1 MKNQMM
7 RVSLL
12 GVAGATFLTLNGMTV
27 QAAVPSMNGILK
39 STVTLEQSND
49 TTKTNS
55 DDNAT
60 AVEAA
65 VDTTLAALSAV
76 SEEEEAKKKE
86 DLISNLNYDCLGIAK
101 VDNYLNIRKKPS
113 ETSQVIG
120 KLPKHAGCDV
130 LKIRKDGWAK
140 ITSGGVTGYVM
151 SSYLVTGEEA
161 EAFALEVGTKMATVK
176 TETLNVRF
184 LPSTDSAKYT
194 LVPIGEELEVE
205 KEKISA
211 SYMENFIGKH
221 FSKKDEKAL
230 IKDVDTTA
238 MDDQLDDWYCV
249 SIDNE
254 KVFVSKEF
262 VTISYQ
268 LDKAVS
274 ATELKKEGTKEVS
287 SVRAQMVEYAKQ
299 FLGNPYVWGGT
310 SLTNGT
316 DCSGFVMRIYE
327 HFGYGIPR
335 DSRSQAAYC
344 TSISASQL
352 KPGDLLFYGNG
363 STISHVAMYI
373 GNGLVIHASTE
384 KTGIKISNA
393 FYRTP
398 MKIGRV
404 IND

>member
-1 MKNQMM
+1 MKNQIMKA
-7 RVSLL
+7 SLL
-12 GVAGATFLTLNGMTV
+12 GVAGAAILTLNGATAN
-27 QAAVPSMNGILK
+27 AAVFPMEHTYVK
-39 STVTLEQSND
+39 TVATVEQTDD
-49 TTKTNS
+49 TTGDNS
-55 DDNAT
+55 NSL
-60 AVEAA
+60 VEAA
-65 VDTTLAALSAV
+65 GKSTLAALTAV
-76 SEEEEAKKKE
+76 SEDEEAKKRE
-86 DLISNLNYDCLGIAK
+86 DLISNMKYECLGIAN
-101 VDNYLNIRKKPS
+101 VDNYLNIRKKPG
-113 ETSQVIG
+113 ETSKVIG

-130 LKIRKDGWAK
+130 LKTTKDGWSK
-140 ITSGGVTGYVM
+140 IKSGKVTGYVK
-151 SSYLVTGEEA
+151 SSYLVTGTEA
-161 EAFALEVGTKMATVK
+161 EELALKVGNKMATVQ
-176 TETLNVRF
+176 TQTLNVRF

-194 LVPIGEELEVE
+194 LVPIGEEMEVT

-211 SYMENFIGKH
+211 SYMDTFLEKH
-221 FSKKDEKAL
+221 FSKKSEKEL

-238 MDDQLDDWYCV
+238 MKEQLDDWYCV
-249 SIDNE
+249 SIDDE

-268 LDKAVS
+268 LDKAVPVE
-274 ATELKKEGTKEVS
+274 ELKKEGTKEVS
-287 SVRAQMVEYAKQ
+287 SVRAQMVEYSKQ

-327 HFGYGIPR
+327 HFGYAIPR
-335 DSRSQAAYC
+335 NSRSQAAYC
-344 TSISASQL
+344 KSISASEL
-352 KPGDLLFYGNG
+352 KPGDLIFYGNG

-373 GNGLVIHASTE
+373 GNGMVIHASTE

>member
-7 RVSLL
+7 KVSLL
-12 GVAGATFLTLNGMTV
+12 GVAGATFLTFNGMTV
-27 QAAVPSMNGILK
+27 EAAVFPTGNTYVK
-39 STVTLEQSND
+39 TVATVEQSDD
-49 TTKTNS
+49 TTVN
-55 DDNAT
+55 DDNSV
-60 AVEAA
+60 VEAA
-65 VDTTLAALSAV
+65 GDSTLAVLSAV
-76 SEEEEAKKKE
+76 SEDEEAKKKE
-86 DLISNLNYDCLGIAK
+86 DLISNLKYDCLGIAN
-101 VDNYLNIRKKPS
+101 VENYLNIRKKPS
-113 ETSQVIG
+113 ETGKVIG
-120 KLPKHAGCDV
+120 KLPKYAGCDI
-130 LKIRKDGWAK
+130 LKTTKDGWSK
-140 ITSGGVTGYVM
+140 IKSGKVTGFVK

-161 EAFALEVGTKMATVK
+161 EELALKVGNKMATVQ
-176 TETLNVRF
+176 TQTLNVRF

-194 LVPIGEELEVE
+194 LVPIEEEMEVT

-211 SYMENFIGKH
+211 AYMEKFLEKH
-221 FSKKDEKAL
+221 FSKKSEKEL
-230 IKDVDTTA
+230 IKDVDVDA
-238 MDDQLDDWYCV
+238 MKNQLDDWYCV
-249 SIDNE
+249 SIDDE

-268 LDKAVS
+268 LDKAVPVE
-274 ATELKKEGTKEVS
+274 ELKKEGTKEVS

-310 SLTNGT
+310 SLTNGA

-327 HFGYGIPR
+327 HFGYSIPR
-335 DSRSQAAYC
+335 NSRSQAAYC
-344 TSISASQL
+344 RSISASQL
-352 KPGDLLFYGNG
+352 KPGDLIFYGNG

-398 MKIGRV
+398 MKIGRI

>member
-7 RVSLL
+7 KMSLL
-12 GVAGATFLTLNGMTV
+12 GVAGATLLTFNGMTV
-27 QAAVPSMNGILK
+27 EAAVLQTGNAY
-39 STVTLEQSND
+39 
-49 TTKTNS
+49 TKTVATIENS
-55 DDNAT
+55 DDSTTDDNSSV
-60 AVEAA
+60 VEAA
-65 VDTTLAALSAV
+65 GNSTLAVLSAV
-76 SEEEEAKKKE
+76 SEEEEMRKKE
-86 DLISNLNYDCLGIAK
+86 DLISNLNYDCLGIAN
-101 VDNYLNIRKKPS
+101 VDNYLNIREKPS
-113 ETSQVIG
+113 ETAKVIG
-120 KLPKHAGCDV
+120 KLPKNAGCDV
-130 LKIRKDGWAK
+130 LKTTKDGWAK
-140 ITSGGVTGYVM
+140 IKSGNVTGYVS

-161 EAFALEVGTKMATVK
+161 EELALEVGNKMAIVQTQ
-176 TETLNVRF
+176 TLNVRF

-194 LVPIGEELEVE
+194 LVPIGEELEVV

-211 SYMENFIGKH
+211 TYMEKFLKKNFSNK
-221 FSKKDEKAL
+221 SEKKL
-230 IKDVDTTA
+230 IKDVDITA
-238 MDDQLDDWYCV
+238 MEEQLDDWYCV
-249 SIDNE
+249 SIDDE

-274 ATELKKEGTKEVS
+274 VEELKTEGTKEVS
-287 SVRAQMVEYAKQ
+287 SIRAQMVEYAKQ

-327 HFGYGIPR
+327 HFGYAIPR
-335 DSRSQAAYC
+335 NSRSQAAYC
-344 TSISASQL
+344 TSISSSQL
-352 KPGDLLFYGNG
+352 KPGDLIFYGNG